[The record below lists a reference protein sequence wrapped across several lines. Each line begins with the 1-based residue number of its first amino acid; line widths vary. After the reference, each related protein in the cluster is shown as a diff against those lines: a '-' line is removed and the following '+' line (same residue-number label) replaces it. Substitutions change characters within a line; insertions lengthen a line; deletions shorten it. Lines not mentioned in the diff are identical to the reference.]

1 MAEHPTHEAHEA
13 HEKDHAREAPGHLAV
28 VRRYYELVD
37 ADDVAGLVALFAP
50 EAVYRRPGYE
60 PLRGRAALTAFY
72 SGTRAVS
79 YTHLDV
85 YKRQGQCCAF
95 HQVDWKRAVRFAT
108 WAWYCRDDDETP
120 QQRMAR
126 CVDIP
131 DWLVTAAASLL
142 TDPIQLA
149 VRDGRPVGLVGGHLR
164 AAAMRQQG
172 CKHVLVAHDWPA
184 GEPLA
189 GELLDPA
196 TLPRHLSLIHI

>member
-1 MAEHPTHEAHEA
+1 MTMLRTMPTTGLPAPV
-13 HEKDHAREAPGHLAV
+13 PGHDELPDCLA
-28 VRRYYELVD
+28 
-37 ADDVAGLVALFAP
+37 
-50 EAVYRRPGYE
+50 
-60 PLRGRAALTAFY
+60 GRAPAT
-72 SGTRAVS
+72 
-79 YTHLDV
+79 
-85 YKRQGQCCAF
+85 GQCCAF

-196 TLPRHLSLIHI
+196 TLPRH